1 MITKSVGVAEKL
13 KLSAKNLLKL
23 SASEFLK
30 ANQAPSETRVMGL
43 SSKFQVTNLTTRS
56 PSKNFLR
63 LVKTFLRAPLA
74 CSPIFSTPGSNTGS
88 IEDVL
93 TRPPGRTV

>member
-1 MITKSVGVAEKL
+1 MVEARDTITKSVGVAEKL

-43 SSKFQVTNLTTRS
+43 SSKFQITNLTTRS

-63 LVKTFLRAPLA
+63 LVKTFLRAPLT
-74 CSPIFSTPGSNTGS
+74 CSPIFSTPGSDSEMS
-88 IEDVL
+88 IA
-93 TRPPGRTV
+93 